1 MTDDES
7 RLAATI
13 GDPERLTLLRRS
25 RLLDAPPEPAF
36 DRLTRLASRLLAAP
50 ISLVTLIEEDRQF
63 FLSCVGLPDSLT
75 ERRQTPLSY
84 SICKHVVPT
93 GEPLIVSDVAQHS
106 LFRDDPLIKSLGIVA
121 YAGIPLRTATGHVL
135 GSFCV
140 LDRKV
145 RDWTTDELELLDT
158 LAASAVAEIELRSSL
173 SREAQQAAA
182 VRTHRDESMAH
193 QHRLNALV
201 EGLDATVWEADPV
214 SLAYTYVSGHAT
226 SLLGYSAAR
235 WTTEP
240 AFWAS
245 LIHPEDRV
253 MVEEFRR
260 AAARGGRHRV
270 LEYRL
275 LAASGRTVWVRDHAS
290 SVMGRDPGEIDAL
303 RGVMVDVTA
312 RKAVE
317 VELETRARQQ
327 AAVAALGLLALTQSS
342 LAQIFDEASS
352 LVAATLGTE
361 CVAILEESSDGAV
374 LHLRAGRGWNEG
386 LVGNLAIP
394 SGIGSMAGYTLV
406 AGKPTV
412 SETLGTDKRFG
423 HLPRVAEY
431 SITSA
436 ACVAIGGPTG
446 HPYGVLGAY
455 TRHPRRFNEDD
466 VNFLQA
472 MANTIAAAIERRA
485 AEEALRLSSETLRT
499 LIDSSPIGI
508 VVTSHDEVVTMW
520 NPAAEAMFGYPAA
533 SLIGQPFPAALNG
546 DEAEHA
552 MLANAIANDRP
563 ISGFAT
569 RRLRADGTSIE
580 ISLWIVRLRDA
591 AGRPDA
597 ILTLVSDIT
606 QQHLLETQLRQSQ
619 KMEAVGRLAGGVA
632 HDFNNLLTVIRA
644 NADFVHADLAPD
656 DARRS
661 DVEEIRKAADR
672 AAGLTRQLL
681 VFSRRGVVQPKP
693 LLLNDVVAGMEQMLG
708 RMIGEDV
715 ILSSVLSPSPAAVRA
730 DQGQMEQVLL
740 NLVVNARDAMADGGA
755 ITITTDHVALG
766 DDAAG
771 WPMPVKRGDY
781 ALLTVSDT
789 GSGMSDDVQA
799 HIFEP
804 FFTTK
809 EPGKGTG
816 LGLSTVYGIVEQ
828 MEGSIRV
835 RSQTGRGTSFAIYLP
850 AIPGA
855 VPDVPA
861 EPPASERL
869 RSGETILLVEDE
881 PAVRRLARR
890 ALESHGFHIFE
901 AGSGAEALAI
911 CETHGAELDLLL
923 TDVVMPQM
931 SGVELAARL
940 TAVRRGLPVLYMSGY
955 TEDTLGQRGV
965 LSPETAFLNKPFT
978 PASLREAVRAV
989 LDRARS

>member
-1 MTDDES
+1 MTDDAS
-7 RLAATI
+7 RLAAAI

-93 GEPLIVSDVAQHS
+93 GEPLIVSDVMQHP
-106 LFRDDPLIKSLGIVA
+106 LFRDDALIKSLGIVA
-121 YAGIPLRTATGHVL
+121 YAGLPLRTATGHVL

-140 LDRKV
+140 LDRTV
-145 RDWTTDELELLDT
+145 RAWTTDEMDLLAT

-173 SREAQQAAA
+173 SREAQQAAQ

-214 SLAYTYVSGHAT
+214 TLAYSYVSGHAT
-226 SLLGYSAAR
+226 SLLGYSASR
-235 WTTEP
+235 WTSDP
-240 AFWAS
+240 AFWATI
-245 LIHPEDRV
+245 IHPDDRV
-253 MVEEFRR
+253 MVQEFRR

-275 LAASGRTVWVRDHAS
+275 VSASGRTVWVRDHAS

-317 VELETRARQQ
+317 VELDTRARQQ
-327 AAVAALGLLALTQSS
+327 AAVAALGLLALTPSS
-342 LAQIFDEASS
+342 IDQIFDEASS

-361 CVAILEESSDGAV
+361 SVAILEQSSDGTV

-386 LVGNLAIP
+386 LVGNLSIP
-394 SGIGSMAGYTLV
+394 TGVGSMAGYTLV
-406 AGKPTV
+406 AGTPIV
-412 SETLGTDKRFG
+412 SEALRTDERFG
-423 HLPRVAEY
+423 HLPRVVEY
-431 SITSA
+431 SLNSA
-436 ACVAIGGPTG
+436 ACVVIGGAVG
-446 HPYGVLGAY
+446 RHYGVLGAY
-455 TRHPRRFNEDD
+455 TKQSRRFNEDD

-472 MANTIAAAIERRA
+472 MSNTIAAAIERRS
-485 AEEALRLSSETLRT
+485 AEEALRLSNETLRA

-508 VVTSHDEVVTMW
+508 VVTSIDDVVTLW
-520 NPAAEAMFGYPAA
+520 NPAAEAMFGIPAA
-533 SLIGQPFPAALNG
+533 SVIGKLFPASLNG
-546 DEAEHA
+546 EDAERT
-552 MLANAIANDRP
+552 MLADAIANDRP

-569 RRLRADGTSIE
+569 RRLRADGTPIE
-580 ISLWIVRLRDA
+580 ISLWVVRLRDA

-597 ILTLVSDIT
+597 VLSLVLDVT

-656 DARRS
+656 DVRRG

-672 AAGLTRQLL
+672 AAALTRQLL
-681 VFSRRGVVQPKP
+681 VFSRRGVVQPKA
-693 LLLNDVVAGMEQMLG
+693 LSLNDVAAGMEQMLG

-715 ILSSVLSPSPAAVRA
+715 VLASVLAPKLSAVRA

-755 ITITTDHVALG
+755 IMITTENVALG

-781 ALLTVSDT
+781 ALITVSDT
-789 GSGMSDDVQA
+789 GSGMSDEVQA

-809 EPGKGTG
+809 ESGKGTG

-835 RSQTGRGTSFAIYLP
+835 RSQLGRGTSFAIYLP
-850 AIPGA
+850 AIAGT
-855 VPDVPA
+855 VPEIPA
-861 EPPASERL
+861 ELPPSERL
-869 RSGETILLVEDE
+869 HSGETILLVEDE

-890 ALESHGFHIFE
+890 ALESHGFQILE
-901 AGSGAEALAI
+901 AGSGPEALVI
-911 CETHGAELDLLL
+911 CEKHGDEVDLLL

-940 TAVRRGLPVLYMSGY
+940 TAVRRGLRVLYMSGY

-965 LSPETAFLNKPFT
+965 LSPETAFINKPFT

-989 LDRARS
+989 LDAAR

>member
-1 MTDDES
+1 MTDDAS
-7 RLAATI
+7 RLAAAI

-84 SICKHVVPT
+84 SICRHVVPT
-93 GEPLIVSDVAQHS
+93 GEPLIVSDVMQHP
-106 LFRDDPLIKSLGIVA
+106 LFRDDALIKSLGIVA

-145 RDWTTDELELLDT
+145 RAWTTDEMDLLAT

-173 SREAQQAAA
+173 SREAQQAAQ

-193 QHRLNALV
+193 QHRLNTLV

-214 SLAYTYVSGHAT
+214 TLAYSYVSGHAT
-226 SLLGYSAAR
+226 SLLGYSASR
-235 WTTEP
+235 WTSDP
-240 AFWAS
+240 AFWAT
-245 LIHPEDRV
+245 IVHPDDRV

-275 LAASGRTVWVRDHAS
+275 VSASGRTVWVRDHAS

-317 VELETRARQQ
+317 VELDTRARQQ
-327 AAVAALGLLALTQSS
+327 AAVATLGLLALTPSS
-342 LAQIFDEASS
+342 IDQIFDEASS

-361 CVAILEESSDGAV
+361 SVAILEQSSDGTL

-386 LVGNLAIP
+386 LVGNLSIP
-394 SGIGSMAGYTLV
+394 TGVGSMAGYTLV
-406 AGKPTV
+406 AGTPIV
-412 SETLGTDKRFG
+412 SEALRSDTRFG
-423 HLPRVAEY
+423 HLPRVVEY
-431 SITSA
+431 ALNSA
-436 ACVAIGGPTG
+436 ACVAIGGAVDR
-446 HPYGVLGAY
+446 PYGVLGAY
-455 TRHPRRFNEDD
+455 TKQSRRFNEDD

-472 MANTIAAAIERRA
+472 MSNTIAAAIERRS
-485 AEEALRLSSETLRT
+485 AEEALRLSNETLRA

-508 VVTSHDEVVTMW
+508 VVTSIDDVVKLW
-520 NPAAEAMFGYPAA
+520 NPAAEAMFGIPAA
-533 SLIGQPFPAALNG
+533 SVIGNLFPASLNG
-546 DEAEHA
+546 EDAERA
-552 MLANAIANDRP
+552 MLADAIANDRP

-569 RRLRADGTSIE
+569 RRLRADGTPIE
-580 ISLWIVRLRDA
+580 ISLWVARLRDA

-597 ILTLVSDIT
+597 VLSLVLDVT

-644 NADFVHADLAPD
+644 NADFVYADLAPD
-656 DARRS
+656 DARRG

-681 VFSRRGVVQPKP
+681 VFSRRGVVQPKA
-693 LLLNDVVAGMEQMLG
+693 LSLNDVAAGMEQMLG

-715 ILSSVLSPSPAAVRA
+715 VLASVLAPKLSAVRA

-755 ITITTDHVALG
+755 ITITTENVALG

-781 ALLTVSDT
+781 ALITVSDT
-789 GSGMSDDVQA
+789 GSGMSDEVQA

-835 RSQTGRGTSFAIYLP
+835 RSQLGRGTSFAVYLP
-850 AIPGA
+850 SIPGT
-855 VPDVPA
+855 VPEIPA
-861 EPPASERL
+861 ELPAAERL
-869 RSGETILLVEDE
+869 HSGETILLVEDE

-890 ALESHGFHIFE
+890 ALESHGFRILE
-901 AGSGAEALAI
+901 AASGPEALVI
-911 CETHGAELDLLL
+911 CEKHGDEVDLLL

-940 TAVRRGLPVLYMSGY
+940 TAVRRGLRVLYMSGY

-989 LDRARS
+989 LDAAR